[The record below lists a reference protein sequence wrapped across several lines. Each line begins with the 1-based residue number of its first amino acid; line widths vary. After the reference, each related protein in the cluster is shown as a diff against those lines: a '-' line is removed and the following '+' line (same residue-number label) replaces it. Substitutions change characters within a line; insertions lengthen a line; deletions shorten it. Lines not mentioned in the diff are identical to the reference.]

1 MRWLL
6 VLVLAVAGCKS
17 GTRTTD
23 TRSSSISSKP
33 LKMAFFKDYLG
44 SPTEPLDVEFHVLV
58 HDNSG
63 GLLSGTSD
71 SDIRAAVKVKEDHVS
86 KWAEGCTAARLEA
99 RPSWADALVSGRDG
113 WDVSSVPDTYR
124 CGREERVIHVH
135 EGIIFRRVTTE

>member
-1 MRWLL
+1 M
-6 VLVLAVAGCKS
+6 VLALVAGCKS

-23 TRSSSISSKP
+23 TRSSSISSKQ
-33 LKMAFFKDYLG
+33 LKKAFFKDYLG
-44 SPTEPLDVEFHVLV
+44 SPTELVDVEFHIIV

-63 GLLSGTSD
+63 GLLSGPSD
-71 SDIRAAVKVKEDHVS
+71 SDIRAAVKVKEDHLS

-99 RPSWADALVSGRDG
+99 RPPWADALVSGRDG

-135 EGIIFRRVTTE
+135 EGIIFRRLSTEGS